1 MLIAQVLCIYLT
13 SCTGNEG
20 GLVFVVMSLH
30 SEAELAFE
38 VIGFEILVLLNYWVL
53 NYEFVHIQLI
63 SKVTRFNRTRNMYV
77 VSAPESSLVLN
88 EGVICDKSHYFAQLL
103 HCNLCINDDVN
114 NSNANKLNVCLA
126 KYSFDKLSFEKTL

>member
-1 MLIAQVLCIYLT
+1 M
-13 SCTGNEG
+13 
-20 GLVFVVMSLH
+20 FVVMSLH

-88 EGVICDKSHYFAQLL
+88 EGVICDKSHYFA
-103 HCNLCINDDVN
+103 
-114 NSNANKLNVCLA
+114 
-126 KYSFDKLSFEKTL
+126 